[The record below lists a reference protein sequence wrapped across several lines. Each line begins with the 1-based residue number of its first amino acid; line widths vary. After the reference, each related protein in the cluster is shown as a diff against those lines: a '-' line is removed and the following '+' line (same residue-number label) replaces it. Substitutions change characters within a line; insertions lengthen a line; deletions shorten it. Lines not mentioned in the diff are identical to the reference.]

1 MSFETPPPLTAV
13 DLWTPPPLD
22 EPTVVMLA
30 ELVSLALR
38 PGDRIELVGDLGA
51 GKSTFARALI
61 RSVMGDDTADVP
73 SPTFSLVQ
81 TYQTPRLVITH
92 ADLYRLGSPFEAD
105 ELALDE
111 AVETGALLIEWADRL
126 GRTEPGASLLRVR
139 FGEVEDP
146 AMRVLG
152 FAASGTFLS
161 RLDRVRAKWDF
172 LNRHAPETVPLRVR
186 FMQGDASVRGYARL
200 EGGGE
205 TRILMDAP
213 RQPDGP
219 PVRDGLPYS
228 RIAHL
233 AEDVRAFVAIA
244 DHLGAA
250 GHTVPTVIA
259 HDLEQG
265 LLLLRDL
272 GDDVYGRLVAAGG
285 DQGALWRH
293 AVDTLVELRA
303 LGTGLSLP
311 LPDGTSYVL
320 SRYDAAALAI
330 EVDLLIDWLWPAVH
344 GQEAPADVR
353 TSFRSAWMPVVRRL
367 ASMSDGLV
375 LRDYHSPNLIR
386 VPDGEGG
393 FLVGLIDFQ
402 DAVLGPAA
410 YDLASLLFDA
420 RVDVPAELERE
431 LYEHYVARASAS
443 GRPFDRAGFDFAYA
457 ALTAQRTTKILG
469 IFARLSRRDGKHVY
483 LKHLPRLW
491 GYLERGL
498 AHPDLAMLK
507 VWFDRHW
514 PAETRVEL
522 PPP

>member
-1 MSFETPPPLTAV
+1 MSFETSTPLTAADV
-13 DLWTPPPLD
+13 WTPPPLD

-30 ELVSLALR
+30 ELASLALR

-61 RSVMGDDTADVP
+61 RSVIGDDTADVP

-81 TYQTPRLVITH
+81 TYQTPRLTITH
-92 ADLYRLGSPFEAD
+92 ADLYRLQSPFEAD

-111 AVETGALLIEWADRL
+111 AVASGAVLIEWADRL
-126 GRTEPGASLLRVR
+126 GGAEPGAALLRVR
-139 FGEVEDP
+139 FGEVEDLSV
-146 AMRVLG
+146 RVLS
-152 FAASGTFLS
+152 FSASGAFLP

-172 LNRHAPETVPLRVR
+172 LNRNCPETVPLRVR
-186 FMQGDASVRGYARL
+186 FMQGDASARGYARL

-213 RQPDGP
+213 RQADGP

-244 DHLGAA
+244 DHLSAA
-250 GHTVPTVIA
+250 GHTVPNVIA
-259 HDLEQG
+259 HDLDHG

-272 GDDVYGRLVAAGG
+272 GDGVYARLVAAGA
-285 DQGALWRH
+285 DQAPLWRQ
-293 AVDTLVELRA
+293 AVDTLVDLRA
-303 LGTGLSLP
+303 LQTGLSLP
-311 LPDGTSYVL
+311 LPDGTHHVL

-330 EVDLLIDWLWPAVH
+330 EVELLIDWLWPALH
-344 GQEAPADVR
+344 GRDAPAEVR
-353 TSFRSAWMPVVRRL
+353 ASFRAAWMPVLRRL

-375 LRDYHSPNLIR
+375 LRDFHSPNLIR
-386 VPDGEGG
+386 VADGRGG
-393 FLVGLIDFQ
+393 FRVGLIDFQ

-420 RVDVPAELERE
+420 RVDVPAELERD
-431 LYEHYVARASAS
+431 LYEHYIARVASS

-457 ALTAQRTTKILG
+457 ALAAQRTTKILG

-483 LKHLPRLW
+483 LSHLPRLW
-491 GYLERGL
+491 RYLERGL
-498 AHPDLAMLK
+498 AHPDLAMLE